1 MRLWTW
7 VGVGSRKSERKDF
20 SVAWP
25 PNFLVAQSDLVLGNR
40 RDRLFRDLIHRSD

>member
-1 MRLWTW
+1 

-25 PNFLVAQSDLVLGNR
+25 PNFQIVAQSDLVLGNR